1 MRTQFTWFESFSRAA
16 QRIKNKV
23 HRCAFYDIVT
33 EYALYEKEPDMDN
46 LPDSVAIAFE
56 LIKPNLD
63 ASKRKAANG
72 KAGGSRKQTASK
84 TEANAKQT
92 ASEKEIENEIEKEN
106 EIEIEIESKE
116 PAAPT
121 PTPEPHKFGDYG
133 WVKLTDEEYNR
144 LLKDLGEREA
154 ARCIQYV
161 DESAQ
166 ATGNKNKWKDWNLV
180 VRKCHREKWGAN
192 RQQTAAKTGN
202 PFLEMLEEE
211 RMR

>member
-84 TEANAKQT
+84 CEAN
-92 ASEKEIENEIEKEN
+92 
-106 EIEIEIESKE
+106 
-116 PAAPT
+116 
-121 PTPEPHKFGDYG
+121 
-133 WVKLTDEEYNR
+133 
-144 LLKDLGEREA
+144 
-154 ARCIQYV
+154 
-161 DESAQ
+161 
-166 ATGNKNKWKDWNLV
+166 
-180 VRKCHREKWGAN
+180 RKRG
-192 RQQTAAKTGN
+192 RG
-202 PFLEMLEEE
+202 
-211 RMR
+211 